1 MNPPTERPTFPAAE
15 YRARWARVQELLAAN
30 ELDFLLAYSDDR
42 AVAGPAH
49 VRWLAGFPV
58 HFEPACVLLPPAG
71 EPVLLCGPESDQYA
85 LLAGRIPDVRVL
97 RAFTHPDEDY
107 PFSRIQSLDE
117 ILADLPGTSARARR
131 VGLAGGGLVPFET
144 MAALRSA
151 LPDAAW
157 VDVEGP
163 LSELRAQKSPAE
175 IAVTRHAYRIAEL
188 GLLAGLE
195 AVAAGVT
202 ERAVAAEIE
211 AAMRRAGAE
220 GTGIDTIVAA
230 GPNSRPI
237 LARSTFRRIEADDL
251 VLLTVAP
258 RYEGYHAALGR
269 LVLLGDPDQAV
280 RSALE
285 VAVRAQEACA
295 RALRPGVE
303 GRAVEAIGRRI
314 VSEAGLGPHFLY
326 SGVHSV
332 GVIEF
337 EPPIFGP
344 SSPAQLKEEM
354 IISID
359 IPIFNAPWGGLRVE
373 DGYLITS
380 TGAER
385 LSRIPYD
392 LESERADL

>member
-1 MNPPTERPTFPAAE
+1 VDFPSERPKIPAAE
-15 YRARWARVQELLAAN
+15 FRARWARVQELMDAGD
-30 ELDFLLAYSDDR
+30 LDFLLAYSNDG

-58 HFEPACVLLPPAG
+58 HFEPACVLLPREG

-85 LLAGRIPDVRVL
+85 LLSGSIPDVRVL

-117 ILADLPGTSARARR
+117 IIADLPQGSARIRR

-144 MAALRSA
+144 MSAFRAAL
-151 LPDAAW
+151 PGVEW

-163 LSELRAQKSPAE
+163 ISELRAQKSPAE

-195 AVAAGVT
+195 AVEPGAT

-220 GTGIDTIVAA
+220 GTGIDTIVAS

-237 LARSTFRRIEADDL
+237 LARSTFRRIEQDDL

-269 LVLLGDPDQAV
+269 LVLLGDPGDEI
-280 RSALE
+280 RSALD

-295 RALRPGVE
+295 RALRPGIE
-303 GRAVEAIGRRI
+303 GREVEAIGRRI
-314 VSEAGLGPHFLY
+314 VSDAGLGSYFLY

-332 GVIEF
+332 GVVEF

-344 SSPAQLKEEM
+344 SSPAQLKEDM
-354 IISID
+354 LISID
-359 IPIFNAPWGGLRVE
+359 IPIFNTPWGGLRVE
-373 DGYLITS
+373 DGYRITD

-385 LSRIPYD
+385 LSRVPYSLD
-392 LESERADL
+392 QVR

>member
-1 MNPPTERPTFPAAE
+1 VTSPTERPTIPAAE
-15 YRARWARVQELLAAN
+15 YRARWARVQALMDAN
-30 ELDFLLAYSDDR
+30 DLDFLLAYSDDR
-42 AVAGPAH
+42 AVSGAAH

-58 HFEPACVLLPPAG
+58 HFEPACVLLPRAGGPA
-71 EPVLLCGPESDQYA
+71 LLCGPESDQYA

-97 RAFTHPDEDY
+97 RTFTHPDEDY
-107 PFSRIQSLDE
+107 PFSRIQSLEE
-117 ILADLPGTSARARR
+117 ILAELAGDAAAVRR
-131 VGLAGGGLVPFET
+131 VGLAGGTHVPFET
-144 MAALRSA
+144 MSAFRGA
-151 LPDAAW
+151 LPKAAW
-157 VDVEGP
+157 VNMEGP
-163 LSELRAQKSPAE
+163 VSELRAQKSPAE
-175 IAVTRHAYRIAEL
+175 VAVTRHAYRIAEL

-211 AAMRRAGAE
+211 AAMRRAGSE
-220 GTGIDTIVAA
+220 GTGIDTIVAS

-237 LARSTFRRIEADDL
+237 LARSTFRRIEADDG

-269 LVLLGDPDQAV
+269 LVLLGDPGGKIRA
-280 RSALE
+280 ALE
-285 VAVRAQEACA
+285 VAVRAQEACS

-303 GRAVEAIGRRI
+303 GREVEAIGRRI
-314 VSEAGLGPHFLY
+314 VSGTGLGAHFLY

-332 GVIEF
+332 GVVEF

-344 SSPAQLKEEM
+344 SSPARLREDM

-373 DGYLITS
+373 DGYLITDG
-380 TGAER
+380 GAER
-385 LSRIPYD
+385 LSTVPYILD
-392 LESERADL
+392 K